1 MNIGGNKLGKVIQ
14 LPGTVSHKP
23 ILNRDVTL
31 VCPSCGNTDGFLFR
45 IYGFPLAIVGK
56 KDDSDDYE
64 IKEMVC
70 RQDGTIGEEILCC
83 MKCGCIGVEVV
94 DKKDM
99 PKIYAALEERENNSK
114 E

>member
-1 MNIGGNKLGKVIQ
+1 MPFLREHRWVPVPDLWFSPSHSREKM
-14 LPGTVSHKP
+14 TV
-23 ILNRDVTL
+23 N
-31 VCPSCGNTDGFLFR
+31 
-45 IYGFPLAIVGK
+45 
-56 KDDSDDYE
+56 DYE

-99 PKIYAALEERENNSK
+99 PKSMPL
-114 E
+114 